1 MGSLSRLLRS
11 GAVAVGASLA
21 IAAPA
26 HAAGGNY
33 AFDGGTRAE
42 RTQVRSALNVSRF
55 NWSVVPGRITIHIGR
70 GIASEAAPG
79 EIWLDANLLDS
90 GKFAWG
96 TVQHEYA
103 HQVDFGLFGDPLR
116 VQLNRSLHGQHWGYD
131 VAGLKHSA
139 YGCERFASTLAW
151 AYWPSKQ
158 NALRPTSPSDEAAA
172 MAPRKFRALMKK
184 MLAERSWLPNP

>member
-1 MGSLSRLLRS
+1 
-11 GAVAVGASLA
+11 V
-21 IAAPA
+21 
-26 HAAGGNY
+26 
-33 AFDGGTRAE
+33 
-42 RTQVRSALNVSRF
+42 
-55 NWSVVPGRITIHIGR
+55 
-70 GIASEAAPG
+70 ASEAAPG

-116 VQLNRSLHGQHWGYD
+116 VRLNHSLGGQHWGYD
-131 VAGLKHSA
+131 IPGLKHSA

-172 MAPRKFRALMKK
+172 MAPVKFRALMKQ
-184 MLAERSWLPNP
+184 MLAHPSVLSNP